1 MNFNLIPVAH
11 AQTVGGIVQS
21 IIDIL
26 NDYIIPL
33 LFAIATIVF
42 LWGVILYITAGGDE
56 EKRKEGRNYIIFGLI
71 GLFVMVSIW
80 GIVNLFLD
88 FFDFTNVSAPS
99 LPNLPGRTP

>member
-11 AQTVGGIVQS
+11 AQTIGGIVDS
-21 IIDIL
+21 IIDLL
-26 NDYIIPL
+26 NDYIIPI

-71 GLFVMVSIW
+71 GFFVFPGDKISETI
-80 GIVNLFLD
+80 L
-88 FFDFTNVSAPS
+88 NVSGINKYPKIRA
-99 LPNLPGRTP
+99 GKYRYI